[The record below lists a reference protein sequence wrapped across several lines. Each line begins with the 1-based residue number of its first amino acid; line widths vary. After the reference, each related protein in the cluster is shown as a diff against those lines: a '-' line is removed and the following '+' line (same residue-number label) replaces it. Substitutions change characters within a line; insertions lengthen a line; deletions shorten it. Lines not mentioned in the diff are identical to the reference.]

1 MYVQWKIVCVISI
14 CMQSRLHSLLG
25 STSHPVRLQGDSNS
39 AKWLGADEALSA
51 AVACAGSF
59 KKKCCFTNK
68 GLSCVKY
75 TVHVVIFLEML
86 SAHTSTVFIGCVHY
100 FHQVE
105 ILKPIPSVS
114 SKFGHR
120 CEKK

>member
-1 MYVQWKIVCVISI
+1 MFKGKLCVLTVYACSPGSIPYWGPQAILLDCKVAAILRNGLGQMKHFLLLLRVQ
-14 CMQSRLHSLLG
+14 
-25 STSHPVRLQGDSNS
+25 
-39 AKWLGADEALSA
+39 AL
-51 AVACAGSF
+51 
-59 KKKCCFTNK
+59 KKRKCCFTNK